1 MNRVRCEKEAGERG
15 KDSNMSE
22 KKQDGLRAAQIALL
36 YIGCLMGAGFASGK
50 EMWQF
55 FGVFGGK
62 GFLGILLATVIF
74 VGFGYLSVSN
84 ARMLGTSDLSKMVS
98 PVEHRGIENFVG
110 TVMCLFLLMAYFSML
125 AAGGALLETQFGL
138 PHEAGSLIYMLMAVL
153 TAIRGFQSVSSR
165 ISKVTPVLV
174 GGTLIIGLYMI
185 VRDHSLIAEHAGQ
198 TYVADASPLASNWM
212 TAAIAFV
219 AYNLTAAI
227 PMLGNC
233 SISARGEKTARNG
246 AVLGGAALGVCC
258 LILYLAT
265 LSAPEAAAAADLP
278 MIRFCNDIS
287 PVLRTVYAM
296 FLLIAIFATCTSC
309 FYGFTTKLPDRNY
322 RLFVIWAVA
331 LAGYGLS
338 LFGFSNLVAVVY
350 PIGGYFSLIFLI
362 SMIVNFALLKK
373 GKRRLPDTAPLRQTS
388 QAQAGTEAAQEGT
401 DENKRTGGK

>member
-1 MNRVRCEKEAGERG
+1 MKEE
-15 KDSNMSE
+15 N
-22 KKQDGLRAAQIALL
+22 QHGLRAVQIALL

-62 GFLGILLATVIF
+62 GFWGILLAAAIF
-74 VGFGYLSVSN
+74 VGFGYLSISN

-110 TVMCLFLLMAYFSML
+110 TVMCVFLLMAYFSML

-138 PHEAGSLIYMLMAVL
+138 PHAIGSLVYMLLAVF

-174 GGTLIIGLYMI
+174 GGTLLIGLYMI
-185 VRDHSLIAEHAGQ
+185 LRDHSLIAQNAGQ
-198 TYVADASPLASNWM
+198 VYVEDASPLASNW
-212 TAAIAFV
+212 TLAAIAFV

-233 SISARGEKTARNG
+233 SINARDSKTARNG
-246 AVLGGAALGVCC
+246 AILGGFALGVCC
-258 LILYLAT
+258 LILYLTT
-265 LSAPEAAAAADLP
+265 LTAPEEAAAADLP
-278 MIRFCNDIS
+278 MITFCNAIS
-287 PVLRTVYAM
+287 PVLRTVYAL

-309 FYGFTTKLPDRNY
+309 FYGFTTKMPDRSC
-322 RLFVIWAVA
+322 RLPVIWAVA

-350 PIGGYFSLIFLI
+350 PIGGYFSLVFLL
-362 SMIVNFALLKK
+362 SMIVNFVLLKK
-373 GKRRLPDTAPLRQTS
+373 GKRTMPKLAGAAENGLGG
-388 QAQAGTEAAQEGT
+388 GTELSEEAGGAAKSPAVAERSGKGE
-401 DENKRTGGK
+401 ENGEDR